1 MGHFGGFLRLLAA
14 KIRNAWRS
22 LTSMGTALVLLF
34 LLALGAI
41 PGALLPQRSLNA
53 GKVNDYLA
61 AHPVIGPWLDAL
73 QAFDVF
79 SSFWF
84 TAIYML
90 LFVSLVGC
98 LTPRMIEHAR
108 SLRAM
113 PVAAPRNL
121 ARLPKHTSSR
131 FSADSA
137 DLNSMANTITG
148 RLRGWRSTIR
158 HSDDGAPETVPE
170 TVEVSAEKGYL
181 RELGN
186 LVFHFSLL
194 GLLVAVAVG
203 KLFGYEGNVIVIA
216 DGGPGF
222 CSASPAAFDSFRAG
236 NTVDGTSLHPMCVR
250 VNDFAAHY
258 LPSGQATSFAADI
271 DYQDY
276 QSNGDLT
283 ANTWRPY
290 RLEVNHPLRIGGDRV
305 YLQGHGYA
313 PTFTVI
319 FPDGQTRTS
328 TVQWRPDNPQTL
340 LSSGVVRIDPP
351 ARSYPN
357 PDERRKHEIAIQGLL
372 APTAQLDG
380 VLLSSRFPALNA
392 PAVAI
397 DIYRGDTG
405 LDTGRPE
412 SLFSLDP
419 RLIESGPADQ
429 RKASQPA
436 RRRPGPD
443 RPGPGGGH
451 HRPLRRGGSVREPA
465 GIARPRPD
473 LGAGFRHHDD
483 GRTTGIAAGAP
494 TPRVGPAHLCR
505 PGSRPG
511 RPRYGERR
519 AGRPGAHRQFRVGRR
534 VRATDR
540 EAAGRARRAGKP
552 SSQGHHRCPGWKGR
566 KGRHMNTLHV
576 NIGLARYSDWAF
588 TSAVVAL
595 VVALLL
601 LAFELAYVGGR
612 RADNRALVSAGP
624 QTSVAADSATPGV
637 VEDAAAR
644 PFDERVGRAGLA
656 VVYLGIGLLLACVVL
671 RGLATMRVP
680 WGNMYEF
687 INLTCLSGLVAGAV
701 VLRRPQYRPLWV
713 FLLVPVLVLLTV
725 SGRWLY
731 TNAAPVMPALQSY
744 WLPIHVSVVS
754 LGSGV
759 FLVAGISSILFLLRT
774 SRLGDP
780 DNPANADSRL
790 ARVVQRL
797 PDAQTLDRIAYRTT
811 IFAFPVFG
819 FGVIF
824 GAIWAEEAWGRYW
837 GWDPKETVSFVAWV
851 IYAAYLHARS
861 TAGWRDRKAAWINVA
876 GFVAMVFNL
885 FFVNLVTVGLHSYAG
900 VG

>member
-1 MGHFGGFLRLLAA
+1 LRLLGQRS
-14 KIRNAWRS
+14 RNLWRS

-84 TAIYML
+84 TAIYAL
-90 LFVSLVGC
+90 LFLSLVGC

-108 SLRAM
+108 SLRAL

-131 FSADSA
+131 LSADSA
-137 DLNSMANTITG
+137 DVNALANTIAG
-148 RLRGWRSTIR
+148 RLKGWRSTIR
-158 HSDDGAPETVPE
+158 HPDDSEPETVPE

-181 RELGN
+181 REAGN

-236 NTVDGTSLHPMCVR
+236 NTVDGTSLRPICVK

-271 DYQDY
+271 DYQAG
-276 QSNGDLT
+276 GDLP

-340 LSSGVVRIDPP
+340 LSSGVARIDPP

-357 PDERRKHEIAIQGLL
+357 PEERRKHEIAIQGLL

-405 LDTGRPE
+405 LDTGRPQ
-412 SLFSLDP
+412 SLFSLDH
-419 RLIESGPADQ
+419 RLIEQGRLTKEKRVNLRAGEQVLIDQGPAAGTVIRFDGAVPFVNLQ
-429 RKASQPA
+429 VSHDPGQTWVLVFAITMMAGLLVSLLV
-436 RRRPGPD
+436 RRRRVWVRLTSGAQEAGDKAPGT
-443 RPGPGGGH
+443 
-451 HRPLRRGGSVREPA
+451 VNVE
-465 GIARPRPD
+465 
-473 LGAGFRHHDD
+473 LG
-483 GRTTGIAAGAP
+483 
-494 TPRVGPAHLCR
+494 
-505 PGSRPG
+505 
-511 RPRYGERR
+511 
-519 AGRPGAHRQFRVGRR
+519 
-534 VRATDR
+534 
-540 EAAGRARRAGKP
+540 
-552 SSQGHHRCPGWKGR
+552 
-566 KGRHMNTLHV
+566 
-576 NIGLARYSDWAF
+576 GLARTDNSGWGDEF
-588 TSAVVAL
+588 ERLTER
-595 VVALLL
+595 LL
-601 LAFELAYVGGR
+601 
-612 RADNRALVSAGP
+612 
-624 QTSVAADSATPGV
+624 T
-637 VEDAAAR
+637 
-644 PFDERVGRAGLA
+644 GL
-656 VVYLGIGLLLACVVL
+656 GK
-671 RGLATMRVP
+671 P
-680 WGNMYEF
+680 
-687 INLTCLSGLVAGAV
+687 AGAV
-701 VLRRPQYRPLWV
+701 MTAAQA
-713 FLLVPVLVLLTV
+713 
-725 SGRWLY
+725 GR
-731 TNAAPVMPALQSY
+731 
-744 WLPIHVSVVS
+744 
-754 LGSGV
+754 
-759 FLVAGISSILFLLRT
+759 
-774 SRLGDP
+774 
-780 DNPANADSRL
+780 
-790 ARVVQRL
+790 
-797 PDAQTLDRIAYRTT
+797 DAT
-811 IFAFPVFG
+811 
-819 FGVIF
+819 
-824 GAIWAEEAWGRYW
+824 
-837 GWDPKETVSFVAWV
+837 
-851 IYAAYLHARS
+851 
-861 TAGWRDRKAAWINVA
+861 
-876 GFVAMVFNL
+876 
-885 FFVNLVTVGLHSYAG
+885 
-900 VG
+900 